1 MKKPGH
7 SDRRNGVYMQ
17 QDTHKYIQDKKKT
30 NTSNLYLI
38 IGIILLKKN
47 TCLVKLIRKCSSETK
62 RQQNARNLSINS
74 KPSTLLSFSFPQSFK
89 LFCTFLP

>member
-17 QDTHKYIQDKKKT
+17 QDTHKYIQEKKT

-47 TCLVKLIRKCSSETK
+47 TCLVKLIRKCSSETTTTTKK
-62 RQQNARNLSINS
+62 RKES
-74 KPSTLLSFSFPQSFK
+74 
-89 LFCTFLP
+89 